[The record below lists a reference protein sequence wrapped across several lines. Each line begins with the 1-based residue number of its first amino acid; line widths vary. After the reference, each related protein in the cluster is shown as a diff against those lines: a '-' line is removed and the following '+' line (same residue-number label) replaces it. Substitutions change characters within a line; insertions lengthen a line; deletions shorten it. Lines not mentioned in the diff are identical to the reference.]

1 MACTAG
7 NHLQKWRIFNH
18 VKALCRTYSYRID
31 TCKVIANPPKTDH
44 LGWNGKTVIIKSITV
59 SVTFNRILEI
69 QFSRELKN
77 VLMLSSNLI

>member
-31 TCKVIANPPKTDH
+31 TCKVIANPPKRIIWV
-44 LGWNGKTVIIKSITV
+44 GNTVRIKSNYNDYLTV
-59 SVTFNRILEI
+59 SVTFI
-69 QFSRELKN
+69 Q
-77 VLMLSSNLI
+77 